1 MAEVSLSG
9 NFSNAFLPLADTLLQ
24 FDEVCHESCVFPS
37 IPAASYQIILTST
50 GMTTVRDEFSLK
62 SGEKITKTYT
72 LEPNV
77 ELSLPQNLLS
87 LPTEDDLILL
97 ETDLRRDLGD
107 GYGLIGV
114 DFSGGD
120 DLADSAGG
128 DRTRAAQAPGRGRQV
143 EGGAWPGAS
152 CGTGRS
158 GRTTRSASA

>member
-1 MAEVSLSG
+1 MAEVSLRG
-9 NFSNAFLPLADTLLQ
+9 TFSNAFLPLADTLLQ

-77 ELSLPQNLLS
+77 ELLLPQNLPS

-114 DFSGGD
+114 DFSGKKWT
-120 DLADSAGG
+120 LRKTS
-128 DRTRAAQAPGRGRQV
+128 
-143 EGGAWPGAS
+143 E
-152 CGTGRS
+152 
-158 GRTTRSASA
+158 